1 MGHPPQI
8 ASLAPQNGP
17 SLIGPQEIRLVI
29 SFGPKV
35 QGAPAYVA
43 SFGRVVRGARFEERE
58 PWSFARYE
66 QIEALYR
73 HAPRVRISCAPPLT
87 LAKTDDGPLWG
98 PFFFLFQRGLALATA
113 LRRLVKYPKS
123 VSEPALSIT
132 DRPWPSEGRI

>member
-1 MGHPPQI
+1 MLLARCCWNGARGDVRLLRLLHLSDHAFFEWGTPPKKI

-73 HAPRVRISCAPPLT
+73 HAPRVRISCAPPILF
-87 LAKTDDGPLWG
+87 DDEDSI
-98 PFFFLFQRGLALATA
+98 
-113 LRRLVKYPKS
+113 VK
-123 VSEPALSIT
+123 
-132 DRPWPSEGRI
+132 R

>member
-1 MGHPPQI
+1 MYGYFVFCTSPIMHSLSGAPPPKKI

-66 QIEALYR
+66 QIEVLYR
-73 HAPRVRISCAPPLT
+73 HAPRVRISCAPPILF
-87 LAKTDDGPLWG
+87 DDEDSI
-98 PFFFLFQRGLALATA
+98 
-113 LRRLVKYPKS
+113 VK
-123 VSEPALSIT
+123 
-132 DRPWPSEGRI
+132 R